1 MLRFLKPPDK
11 NIKFRWCVGMQMY
24 VNYYTRELMNEG
36 DTPPIGIVLC
46 ADKSDAVVK
55 YTLPEDNHQIFAS
68 KYFTYLP
75 TEEELKRELRLDEFQ
90 KLDE

>member
-1 MLRFLKPPDK
+1 MSSAPIKVMLL
-11 NIKFRWCVGMQMY
+11 
-24 VNYYTRELMNEG
+24 L
-36 DTPPIGIVLC
+36 
-46 ADKSDAVVK
+46 K

>member
-1 MLRFLKPPDK
+1 MLSA
-11 NIKFRWCVGMQMY
+11 WSY
-24 VNYYTRELMNEG
+24 NYYLMAYFSYDFYRLRDGE
-36 DTPPIGIVLC
+36 I
-46 ADKSDAVVK
+46 KSDNPDFAKVN
-55 YTLPEDNHQIFAS
+55 NHQIFAS

>member
-1 MLRFLKPPDK
+1 MQILKK
-11 NIKFRWCVGMQMY
+11 NNIFIKLSLT
-24 VNYYTRELMNEG
+24 NH
-36 DTPPIGIVLC
+36 
-46 ADKSDAVVK
+46 
-55 YTLPEDNHQIFAS
+55 NHQIFAS

>member
-1 MLRFLKPPDK
+1 MNIRKPTD
-11 NIKFRWCVGMQMY
+11 
-24 VNYYTRELMNEG
+24 YTAMFAAL
-36 DTPPIGIVLC
+36 DTL
-46 ADKSDAVVK
+46 
-55 YTLPEDNHQIFAS
+55 NRQIFAS